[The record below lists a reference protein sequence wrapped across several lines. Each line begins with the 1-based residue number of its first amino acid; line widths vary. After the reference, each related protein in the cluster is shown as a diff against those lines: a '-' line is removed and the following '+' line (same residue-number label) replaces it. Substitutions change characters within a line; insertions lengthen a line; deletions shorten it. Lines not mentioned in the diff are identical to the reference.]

1 MIHGVEMFPLR
12 RIQDER
18 GMVMHML
25 KATDPHFQKFGE
37 IYFSVIYPEIGRAH
51 V

>member
-1 MIHGVEMFPLR
+1 MIDGVEIFPLR

-25 KATDPHFQKFGE
+25 RADDKHFTNFGE
-37 IYFSVIYPEIGRAH
+37 IYFSVVYPGVIKA
-51 V
+51 